1 MDTNTARDADH
12 GNFEIPDDL
21 IESRHAARLA
31 RAHISTI
38 HRWVNIGA
46 IRGVRRGPGRRLFV
60 SRADVMKQMEP
71 VLVKVKAKDEHTDTH
86 TRTGRKR
93 DVGAEIWTREF
104 LRKEGIAVGKSPR

>member
-1 MDTNTARDADH
+1 MNDARDTDPV
-12 GNFEIPDDL
+12 NEIPDDL

-60 SRADVMKQMEP
+60 SRADVMKQLEP
-71 VLVKVKAKDEHTDTH
+71 VRVKAKGEPASAPTD
-86 TRTGRKR
+86 TGRKR
-93 DVGAEIWTREF
+93 DVGSEIWTREF
-104 LRKEGIAVGKSPR
+104 LRKEGIAIKKSSR